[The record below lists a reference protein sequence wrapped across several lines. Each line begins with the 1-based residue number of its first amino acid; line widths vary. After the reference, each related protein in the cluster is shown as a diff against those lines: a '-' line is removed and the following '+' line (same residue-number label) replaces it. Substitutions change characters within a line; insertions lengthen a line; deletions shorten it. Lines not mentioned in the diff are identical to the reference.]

1 MLKNQFIFRMFPFV
15 IDILMYCN
23 LKCLHVEGV
32 EHKHFTAVRIIAT
45 YSAANQY
52 VMQACTV
59 TAQPTYCTLMV
70 VKQFKK

>member
-23 LKCLHVEGV
+23 LKCLHVEGA

-45 YSAANQY
+45 YMCYKSIRNASMHSNSSAHLLYFNGSK
-52 VMQACTV
+52 TV
-59 TAQPTYCTLMV
+59 
-70 VKQFKK
+70 